1 MKHIS
6 LAKFI
11 TIFNLNIVIVRE
23 AQVKDIT
30 ITISYS
36 IKLTEITGIQIV
48 TDYDVLIR
56 IGVSIYQKISITIIN
71 PFHIWQII
79 VA

>member
-11 TIFNLNIVIVRE
+11 TISNLNIVIVRE

-36 IKLTEITGIQIV
+36 IKLTEITGIQTV

-56 IGVSIYQKISITIIN
+56 MFKCSNST
-71 PFHIWQII
+71 F
-79 VA
+79 